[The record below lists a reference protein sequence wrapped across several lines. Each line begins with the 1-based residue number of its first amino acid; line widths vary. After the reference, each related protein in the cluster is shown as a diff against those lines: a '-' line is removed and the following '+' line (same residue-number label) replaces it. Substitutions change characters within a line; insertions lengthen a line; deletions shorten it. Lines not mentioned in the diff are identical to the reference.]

1 DGIDFDQK
9 EKCIRYV
16 DFINKDFKQYAMAD
30 LEKSIPS
37 MVDGLKPHQRK
48 ILFYAFT
55 KPIIEEIGVA
65 EFSGYVFE
73 HSPYHQGEASL
84 VSTIIGMA
92 QNYVGSN
99 NINLLQPKGQFGTR
113 WMGGKDHA
121 SGRFL
126 FTQLSPIT
134 QYLFHKDDEQLLN
147 YLKEDDQFIQPEW
160 YIPIIPLVLVN
171 GSEAGGALS
180 SFIPNYNPRDIIAN
194 LQRLLKGK
202 KTVPMLPWYKDF
214 KGEIEKRESNLYT
227 TKGITTVDDYKNALT
242 ITELP
247 VRTWTED
254 YKDFLDSACDI
265 KDYEAR
271 NHNTSVHFKI
281 TMTEDQMNKARQEEF
296 LNKFKLTTTLSTANM
311 YLFDAK
317 GKLKKYNTP
326 EQILEDFFHFR
337 LDFYKKRRIAL
348 LRELKKAS
356 MILENKMRFIRLV
369 WEQKIVFNKKK
380 DERCASLEA
389 QGFDSLPEIESKVDL
404 VLRKETEKEE
414 EVAAGE
420 EKPQGNARE
429 VTRYDYLLLST
440 PAASMEDED
449 LEELKKE
456 KEAKD
461 KKFDELLSPTITPVS
476 LWLTDLKALND
487 QLRAGKY
494 GFYPLTL
501 KNKQISR
508 VLNETKMNAVP
519 VQSREQEADRI
530 CSFNY
535 EFQKWWELCLLSWDV
550 FNVNLPLT
558 S

>member
-1 DGIDFDQK
+1 MG
-9 EKCIRYV
+9 
-16 DFINKDFKQYAMAD
+16 
-30 LEKSIPS
+30 
-37 MVDGLKPHQRK
+37 
-48 ILFYAFT
+48 
-55 KPIIEEIGVA
+55 
-65 EFSGYVFE
+65 
-73 HSPYHQGEASL
+73 
-84 VSTIIGMA
+84 
-92 QNYVGSN
+92 
-99 NINLLQPKGQFGTR
+99 NL
-113 WMGGKDHA
+113 GGKDYA
-121 SGRFL
+121 DGRLL
-126 FTQLSPIT
+126 FTRLSPIT
-134 QYLFHKDDEQLLN
+134 RYLFHEDDELLLN
-147 YLKEDDQFIQPEW
+147 YLNEDGQSIEPTW

-348 LRELKKAS
+348 LRKLKKAS
-356 MILENKMRFIRLV
+356 MILENKKL
-369 WEQKIVFNKKK
+369 
-380 DERCASLEA
+380 
-389 QGFDSLPEIESKVDL
+389 KV
-404 VLRKETEKEE
+404 R
-414 EVAAGE
+414 AAGE
-420 EKPQGNARE
+420 EKPQGNSKE

-461 KKFDELLSPTITPVS
+461 KEFDELLSPTITPVS
-476 LWLTDLKALND
+476 LWLTDLRALDD

-501 KNKQISR
+501 KKAQAKRERNAAGQSANKKR
-508 VLNETKMNAVP
+508 RM
-519 VQSREQEADRI
+519 
-530 CSFNY
+530 
-535 EFQKWWELCLLSWDV
+535 
-550 FNVNLPLT
+550 
-558 S
+558 

>member
-1 DGIDFDQK
+1 MIDGIDFDQK

-30 LEKSIPS
+30 LEKTIPS

-48 ILFYAFT
+48 ILFHAFT

-65 EFSGYVFE
+65 EFSGYVFD

-99 NINLLQPKGQFGTR
+99 NINLLQSRTGAAN
-113 WMGGKDHA
+113 M
-121 SGRFL
+121 
-126 FTQLSPIT
+126 
-134 QYLFHKDDEQLLN
+134 
-147 YLKEDDQFIQPEW
+147 EDDQFIQPEW

-326 EQILEDFFHFR
+326 EQNSF
-337 LDFYKKRRIAL
+337 AP
-348 LRELKKAS
+348 ELKRK
-356 MILENKMRFIRLV
+356 LNDTGK
-369 WEQKIVFNKKK
+369 QN
-380 DERCASLEA
+380 
-389 QGFDSLPEIESKVDL
+389 G
-404 VLRKETEKEE
+404 RKETEKEE

-476 LWLTDLKALND
+476 LWQTDLKALND

-501 KNKQISR
+501 KKAQAKRKRNAAGQSANKKR
-508 VLNETKMNAVP
+508 HM
-519 VQSREQEADRI
+519 
-530 CSFNY
+530 
-535 EFQKWWELCLLSWDV
+535 
-550 FNVNLPLT
+550 
-558 S
+558 